1 MKLGCAR
8 NKHSVILGYVY
19 KGFTAGPITIL
30 FIPVCTNFALL
41 SSCIGMNT
49 SQAIIHIS
57 WSFSAQIHLFI
68 SALSNTA
75 VIIQASRS
83 PTIDLFQSILDIIIV
98 PIFVVKEANPAH
110 LAAVYI
116 TLNTILPEV
125 NLAINALNFGGIV
138 WV

>member
-19 KGFTAGPITIL
+19 KGFTSGTITIW
-30 FIPVCTNFALL
+30 FIAVCTNFAHL
-41 SSCIGMNT
+41 SSCSGMKT

-57 WSFSAQIHLFI
+57 RSFSAQIHICI

-75 VIIQASRS
+75 VIKQASRS
-83 PTIDLFQSILDIIIV
+83 PTIDLFQSFLDIIIV
-98 PIFVVKEANPAH
+98 PIFVVKKAYPAH

-125 NLAINALNFGGIV
+125 NLAINALNFCGID